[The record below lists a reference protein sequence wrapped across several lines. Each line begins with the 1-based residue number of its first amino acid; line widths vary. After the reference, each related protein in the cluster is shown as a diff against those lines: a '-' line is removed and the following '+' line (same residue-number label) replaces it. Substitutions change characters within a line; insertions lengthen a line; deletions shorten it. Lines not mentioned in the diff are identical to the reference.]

1 MITLVMVVVFNANK
15 FSVHNDVKEN
25 RTRFILK
32 GMNGSI
38 KAAICVSWWKLEKKG
53 IGRHWRRDTDGL
65 STAELQPNVR
75 CSSVSHET
83 SDRER
88 PAHLCD
94 VIYKPLFMFKAAWG
108 KFG

>member
-38 KAAICVSWWKLEKKG
+38 KAAICVS
-53 IGRHWRRDTDGL
+53 
-65 STAELQPNVR
+65 
-75 CSSVSHET
+75 
-83 SDRER
+83 
-88 PAHLCD
+88 
-94 VIYKPLFMFKAAWG
+94 
-108 KFG
+108 